1 MKTAKLT
8 LVFAAILLCSRA
20 ASEWRK
26 RMRLH
31 RLIYVSVGLFL
42 IFIHPV
48 INAQAA
54 TAQQLIERA
63 IQTLAISPDAMKFKS
78 FALTGNIVPQGT
90 ADSQAIRVLVRGLYD
105 LRFEIA
111 HQDGSTHLVVTRA
124 GGKGALRDAA
134 GRVTKITRNARAGTE
149 VPFLPLPGMLAEL
162 LAYAGTIT
170 DLGIDTMGG
179 RTVHHVVISRQFPQG
194 SDPDGTMT
202 ARSTVDIFI
211 DSENF
216 LIVRLGHAAA
226 DLSGKRSIA
235 RTVTF
240 ADYRPVNG
248 AMVPFL
254 ITESLDGQ
262 KTWSIAVSSI
272 DFNRKCQDTDFQ
284 F

>member
-1 MKTAKLT
+1 MNLRHVACTA
-8 LVFAAILLCSRA
+8 VC
-20 ASEWRK
+20 
-26 RMRLH
+26 
-31 RLIYVSVGLFL
+31 LFL
-42 IFIHPV
+42 TVVHPTM
-48 INAQAA
+48 NAQAP
-54 TAQQLIERA
+54 TARQLIEHA
-63 IQTLAISPDAMKFKS
+63 IQALAVSQDAMESKS
-78 FALTGNIVPQGT
+78 FALTGNMLPEGS

-105 LRFEIA
+105 IRFEIA

-124 GGKGALRDAA
+124 GGTGALRDAA

-149 VPFLPLPGMLAEL
+149 VPFLPLPGMLADL
-162 LAYAGTIT
+162 LVSAGQVT
-170 DLGIDTMGG
+170 DLGIDTVGDHP
-179 RTVHHVVISRQFPQG
+179 VHHLVISRRFPQG

-202 ARSTVDIFI
+202 AHSTIDIFI

-216 LIVRLGHAAA
+216 LIVKLAHTAA
-226 DLSGKRSIA
+226 DLSGRRGIA
-235 RTVTF
+235 RSVTF

-248 AMVPFL
+248 IMVPFL